1 MSDRQRRGTSPMT
14 APIRLRRAV
23 VTAAAAIAVLA
34 IAGVGSASAKDPG
47 FLALKATPS
56 NSQAGGH
63 PNVRLLVSFVRDYD
77 AGSGLEC
84 EARHDC
90 LAPRTFS
97 IHWPTGFIGNPH
109 VAPQCTATEFNQG
122 SCPVDS
128 QVGKVEITG
137 EEGGVQLGLFVPLY
151 NLETRPDQAGLLG
164 FIAPIFGVPIL
175 LELTGRTNS
184 DYGLEAV
191 SSPQVRI
198 PFDTFTTTLWGVP
211 HNPEHDFERFF
222 TPLTGL
228 AGCLQGI
235 FTGVKGCPPGGPIC
249 CGDSPTFAPA
259 GAPEAPFLQNPTTC
273 GVPLTMA
280 ADIEYYDGRSGHAE
294 SPWPETTGCSQ
305 ASFNPALTAK
315 ATTSQADTASGLDTD
330 LRVPQT
336 QSPRTPSP
344 SELRTA
350 ILTLPKD
357 FSINPGAS
365 DGKVACAD
373 DQTAI
378 GTLFAA
384 TCPEF
389 SKIGTLSVD
398 VSALPAPIPGALYL
412 AEPKPGNP
420 YRVLIAADGFATH
433 VKLLGSVRPD
443 PVTGQLKI
451 MFVDLP
457 QAPLQ
462 EFDIHI
468 FGSERGLL
476 ATPTHCGTYTVE
488 SEFVPWNSELNT
500 RFSTSFITID
510 AGPGGA
516 PCPHGPRPFGPR
528 LAAGTNNS
536 TAGMHAPFSLT
547 ISRDD
552 GDQNMSA
559 LTVETPPGFSAT
571 LKGIPYCPQQS
582 LDRFAEPGYSGL
594 AEQASPACPVE
605 SRIGT
610 VVSGAGAGSHPLFIT
625 GTAYLAGPYK
635 GAPFSMVAVIPAV
648 SGPYDLGVVA
658 VRTAIEVD
666 PTSARV
672 RTVSDQ
678 LPQIIEG
685 IPLRLRSIMVDL
697 DRPHFALNPTN
708 CDPLS
713 VDATIRGDEGATAH
727 PDRRFQV
734 ANCAK
739 LPYAPQVSLTM
750 MGGVRRRG
758 HPAIRGM
765 LKTTPGDANLRSIS
779 VTLPR
784 GQLLDNAHIGT
795 ICTRADFSKQA
806 CPAASIYGRAE
817 VVTPLLDRPLKGNV
831 YLRASSNKLPD
842 MVLDLEGQL
851 DFEAVARIDSVRG
864 RLRTNFESIPDVPVS
879 MVVLNLAGGSKGL
892 VVNSESLCGEP
903 RRAVVKTR
911 GQNGA
916 IFDTKAKVNVSCGSR
931 ARHKRPFRNGKEGR

>member
-1 MSDRQRRGTSPMT
+1 MSGATRMRRIV
-14 APIRLRRAV
+14 AI
-23 VTAAAAIAVLA
+23 AAATAIAALV
-34 IAGVGSASAKDPG
+34 IAGPGSAYAKTPG
-47 FLALKATPS
+47 FNALQATPS
-56 NSQAGGH
+56 NTQAGGH
-63 PNVRLLVSFVRDYD
+63 PNVRLFVSFVRDYN

-84 EARHDC
+84 ESTHDC
-90 LAPRTFS
+90 LAPRSFS

-109 VAPQCTATEFNQG
+109 VAPKCTATEFNQG

-128 QVGKVEITG
+128 QIGKVEIGG
-137 EEGGVQLGLFVPLY
+137 EEGGVELSLFVPLY

-175 LELTGRTNS
+175 LDLRGRTDS

-198 PFDTFTTTLWGVP
+198 PFDAFTTTLWGVP
-211 HNPEHDFERFF
+211 HSPEHDFERFF

-235 FTGVKGCPPGGPIC
+235 FAGVKGCPPSGPIC
-249 CGDSPTFAPA
+249 CGDSVTYAPA
-259 GAPEAPFLQNPTTC
+259 GTPEAPFLQNPTTC
-273 GVPLTMA
+273 GVPLAMS
-280 ADIEYYDGRSGHAE
+280 ADIEYYDGRTGHAE
-294 SPWPETTGCSQ
+294 SSWPETTGCSQ
-305 ASFNPALTAK
+305 ASFSPALTAK
-315 ATTSQADTASGLDTD
+315 ATTSQADAASGLDTD
-330 LRVPQT
+330 LKVPQT

-344 SELRTA
+344 SELRSAT
-350 ILTLPKD
+350 LTLPKG

-365 DGKVACAD
+365 DGKVACPD
-373 DQTAI
+373 RLSAI

-398 VSALPAPIPGALYL
+398 VSALPGPLPGALYL

-433 VKLLGSVRPD
+433 VKLLGSVKPD

-510 AGPGGA
+510 AGPGGS
-516 PCPHGPRPFGPR
+516 PCPDGPRPFRPR
-528 LAAGTNNS
+528 LVAGTNNS

-547 ISRDD
+547 INRDD
-552 GDQNMSA
+552 GDQNLSA
-559 LTVETPPGFSAT
+559 ITVKTPPGFAASI
-571 LKGIPYCPQQS
+571 KGVPYCPQS
-582 LDRFAEPGYSGL
+582 ALDRLAQPGYLGRE
-594 AEQASPACPVE
+594 EQASSACPAE

-610 VVSGAGAGSHPLFIT
+610 VVSGAGAGTHPLFV
-625 GTAYLAGPYK
+625 GGNAYLAGPYK
-635 GAPFSMVAVIPAV
+635 GAPFSLVTVIPAV

-658 VRTAIEVD
+658 VRAAIHINPTTAQV
-666 PTSARV
+666 S
-672 RTVSDQ
+672 TVSDP
-678 LPQIIEG
+678 LPNIVEG
-685 IPLRLRSIMVDL
+685 IPLRLRSILLNL
-697 DRPHFALNPTN
+697 DRPRFALNPTN
-708 CDPLS
+708 CDARS
-713 VDATIRGDEGATAH
+713 VDSTITGDEGAIVT
-727 PDRRFQV
+727 PGNSFQV

-739 LPYAPQVSLTM
+739 LPYSPHVSLTM
-750 MGGVRRRG
+750 TGGVRRRG
-758 HPAIRGM
+758 HPAIRGV
-765 LKTTPGDANLRSIS
+765 LKTNPGDANLRSVS
-779 VTLPR
+779 VTLPK
-784 GQLLDNAHIGT
+784 GQLLDNSHIGT
-795 ICTRADFSKQA
+795 ICTRADFSKDT
-806 CPAASIYGRAE
+806 CPSASIYGKVEA
-817 VVTPLLDRPLKGNV
+817 VTPLLEEPLKGNV

-842 MVLDLEGQL
+842 MVLDLQGQV

-864 RLRTNFESIPDVPVS
+864 RLRTTFQSIPDIPVS
-879 MVVLNLAGGSKGL
+879 TVVLNLEGGSKGL
-892 VVNSESLCGEP
+892 VVNSESLCGRS
-903 RRAVVKTR
+903 RRVTAKTI

-916 IFDTKAKVNVSCGSR
+916 AYDIKSKLKTSCRSIARDKRRSKAKTGVR
-931 ARHKRPFRNGKEGR
+931 